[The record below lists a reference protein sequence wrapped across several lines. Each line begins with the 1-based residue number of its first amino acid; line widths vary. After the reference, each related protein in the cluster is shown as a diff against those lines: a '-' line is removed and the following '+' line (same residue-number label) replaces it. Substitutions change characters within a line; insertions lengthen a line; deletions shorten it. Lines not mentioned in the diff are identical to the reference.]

1 MSIREYLRSRNV
13 PFVALLHR
21 PVPSAARLA
30 QSVHVAGDQV
40 AKAVLLRTASGF
52 VLAVVPSTHR
62 VALDRVAELLGQT
75 GLAIATE
82 AEVEHVFHDCECGA
96 LPPFGRVYGLTT
108 LVDVD
113 LAHQAE
119 IVVQAN
125 TRHEAIRIRF
135 RDYEQ
140 IEGPERGRLSVP
152 IHPPRRTM
160 HRQAS

>member
-40 AKAVLLRTASGF
+40 AKGVLIRTPSGF

-62 VALDRVAELLGQT
+62 VVLDRVAEMLGQA
-75 GLAIATE
+75 GLEIASE
-82 AEVEHVFHDCECGA
+82 AEVEQVFHDCECGA

-125 TRHEAIRIRF
+125 TRHEAIRLRY

-140 IEGPERGRLSVP
+140 VECPERGRLSIP
-152 IHPPRRTM
+152 IHPPRHPL
-160 HRQAS
+160 HRQAG

>member
-30 QSVHVAGDQV
+30 HSVHVAGVQV
-40 AKAVLLRTASGF
+40 AKAVLIRTPSAF

-62 VALDRVAELLGQT
+62 VALDRVSELLGQA

-82 AEVEHVFHDCECGA
+82 SDVEQVFHDCECGA

-113 LAHQAE
+113 LALQAE
-119 IVVQAN
+119 IIVQAN
-125 TRHEAIRIRF
+125 TRHEAIRMRY
-135 RDYEQ
+135 RDFELV
-140 IEGPERGRLSVP
+140 EGPERGRFSAP
-152 IHPPRRTM
+152 IHPRRNRFE
-160 HRQAS
+160 RQAG

>member
-40 AKAVLLRTASGF
+40 AKAVLIRTPSGY
-52 VLAVVPSTHR
+52 VLAVVPATHR
-62 VALDRVAELLGQT
+62 VALDMVAEILGLA
-75 GLAIATE
+75 GLAIASQD
-82 AEVEHVFHDCECGA
+82 EVEHLFHDCECGA
-96 LPPFGRVYGLTT
+96 LPPFGRCYGLTT
-108 LVDVD
+108 LVDVG
-113 LAHQAE
+113 LTHQPE

-125 TRHEAIRIRF
+125 TRHEAIRIRY

-140 IEGPERGRLSVP
+140 VEGPERGRLSSP
-152 IHPPRRTM
+152 IHPPRRPI
-160 HRQAS
+160 RQAG